1 MTLLRQYRFYYLFVA
16 LLLTIII
23 APLLAD
29 FKILRI
35 VFDAFLTMIFIFG
48 CFAVSRSRY
57 VPWIAFFLSVPMLL
71 SVWLSYFGWDFNLLV
86 LVGNIFGILYFG
98 LISSVILAYIFSI
111 KKVSNDI
118 IIAAL
123 VVYLLLGILWG
134 FSYEVIDLLQP
145 GSFRAPEG
153 LLGQGGSGF
162 TYYSFI
168 TLTTIG
174 YGDITPVTGIA
185 RSFSQLEGIVGQSY
199 MAVLVA
205 RLVGLHVAEAAGK

>member
-1 MTLLRQYRFYYLFVA
+1 MSSLRQYRFYYLFIT

-23 APLLAD
+23 APLISD

-35 VFDAFLTMIFIFG
+35 VFDIFLSMIFVFG

-57 VPWIAFFLSVPMLL
+57 VPWIALFLSIPMLL
-71 SVWLSYFGWDFNLLV
+71 SVWISYFGWDFPSLFLI
-86 LVGNIFGILYFG
+86 GNVFGILYFG
-98 LISSVILAYIFSI
+98 LIASVILVYIFTT
-111 KKVSNDI
+111 KHVSDDI

-134 FSYEVIDLLQP
+134 FSYEVIDFFQP
-145 GSFRAPEG
+145 GSFRASED

-162 TYYSFI
+162 MYYSFI

>member
-1 MTLLRQYRFYYLFVA
+1 
-16 LLLTIII
+16 
-23 APLLAD
+23 
-29 FKILRI
+29 
-35 VFDAFLTMIFIFG
+35 
-48 CFAVSRSRY
+48 
-57 VPWIAFFLSVPMLL
+57 MLL
-71 SVWLSYFGWDFNLLV
+71 SVWLSYFGWDFSSLDLI
-86 LVGNIFGILYFG
+86 GNFFGILYFS
-98 LISSVILAYIFSI
+98 LIASVILTYIFTI
-111 KKVSNDI
+111 KHVSSDI

-145 GSFRAPEG
+145 GSFRAPEN
-153 LLGQGGSGF
+153 LLGQSGSGF